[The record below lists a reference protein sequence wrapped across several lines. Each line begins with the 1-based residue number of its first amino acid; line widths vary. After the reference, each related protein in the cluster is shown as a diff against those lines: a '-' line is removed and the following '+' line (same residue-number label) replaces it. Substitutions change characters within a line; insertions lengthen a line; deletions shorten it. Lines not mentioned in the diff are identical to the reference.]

1 MRRICSNFVWFLTN
15 LLAGLRLTLP
25 VPVSRRSFHISGDQ
39 ALLLLLAAAGATLAA
54 GYPFGAG
61 PASFASHAWAVLGA
75 RCFAVA
81 LLYYFIAR
89 LQGGPHNFVALAVA
103 LSAIAIPLTV
113 YQALILRLAGSDAIL
128 WQWHGY
134 YIGLW
139 ALWAVTLCWSLA
151 AVARSIRLIYATG
164 WLRTGVLTVLLALG
178 SLAMSWAL
186 PPFFWYPTRAAETTQ
201 ADASWVDTEDTY
213 YAQPR
218 LLSQALA
225 ALKPARRGIADLYFL
240 GFAGTA
246 GQDVFLKEVRA
257 AQRLFDERFGTRGRS
272 LLLVNNPDT
281 VEKIPVA
288 SVTNLRAALAG
299 MARKMNVDED
309 VLFLFLTSHGSPHRF
324 SVDFPALDLDSLS
337 DTDLKDMLDRSGIK
351 WRVLVISACYSGS
364 FVDALKDERTL
375 VVTAAAADK
384 TSFGCSNENDFT
396 YFGDAYINTALR
408 EDFSFVAA
416 FERAKD
422 IIARREAAENLT
434 PSEPQIYLGAAMKTK
449 LHQVER
455 RFAKRRL
462 AAMAE

>member
-1 MRRICSNFVWFLTN
+1 M
-15 LLAGLRLTLP
+15 
-25 VPVSRRSFHISGDQ
+25 
-39 ALLLLLAAAGATLAA
+39 
-54 GYPFGAG
+54 
-61 PASFASHAWAVLGA
+61 
-75 RCFAVA
+75 
-81 LLYYFIAR
+81 
-89 LQGGPHNFVALAVA
+89 
-103 LSAIAIPLTV
+103 
-113 YQALILRLAGSDAIL
+113 
-128 WQWHGY
+128 
-134 YIGLW
+134 
-139 ALWAVTLCWSLA
+139 
-151 AVARSIRLIYATG
+151 ARSIRLIYATG
-164 WLRTGVLTVLLALG
+164 WLRTGVLTVLLTLG

-201 ADASWVDTEDTY
+201 ADTSWVDTEDTY

-218 LLSQALA
+218 LLGAALA
-225 ALKPARRGIADLYFL
+225 ALKPGRRGIAALYFL